1 MQSFDVFQKLHFE
14 IPHFFFYIPPFTSHF
29 LMFAIKNLLTEI
41 GFARVKTVTPL
52 DMSHFSVNEDK
63 FEIAFN
69 QLSMS

>member
-1 MQSFDVFQKLHFE
+1 
-14 IPHFFFYIPPFTSHF
+14 
-29 LMFAIKNLLTEI
+29 MFAIKNLLTEI

-69 QLSMS
+69 VVIFFISAIYIL

>member
-1 MQSFDVFQKLHFE
+1 
-14 IPHFFFYIPPFTSHF
+14 
-29 LMFAIKNLLTEI
+29 MFAIKNVLTEI

-52 DMSHFSVNEDK
+52 DMSHFSINEDK